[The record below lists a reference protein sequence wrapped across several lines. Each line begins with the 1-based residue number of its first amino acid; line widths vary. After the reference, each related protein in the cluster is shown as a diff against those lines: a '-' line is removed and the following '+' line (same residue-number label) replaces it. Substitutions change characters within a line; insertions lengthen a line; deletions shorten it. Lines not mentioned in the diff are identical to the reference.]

1 MTNRMKMATAAM
13 IMSATAIVGLL
24 SGCSVVKEVRA
35 DDYKP
40 AVTSSITTAPT
51 TTPTATD
58 NDNTSITVPSSS
70 VTVVATPTT
79 STPVESNPVE
89 SNPTESKPVESTPTT
104 SPTTSTATKP
114 IESKPVESNPV
125 EVHTHT
131 FTEATCEKPATC
143 ACGETKGNALGHK
156 YNEGVCIRCGKKDP
170 NYVAVHNCKKD
181 GHIWGDSYTKEY
193 TEDFELKEKGH
204 DVYAC
209 GFDATLARRYGCNTN
224 PNFTS
229 YFGTDAWSSGST
241 TVKTTATR
249 TVTEY
254 YHKCSEC
261 GATEKYDTDEDVTAS
276 DNWVNASPNSKK
288 CPIIWWDV
296 NDIPDE
302 VWDWV
307 EQDKQAREEWINS
320 LG

>member
-1 MTNRMKMATAAM
+1 MKKILIALAA
-13 IMSATAIVGLL
+13 ALALTLT
-24 SGCSVVKEVRA
+24 GCAE
-35 DDYKP
+35 DNEKP
-40 AVTSSITTAPT
+40 IIDESTTS

-114 IESKPVESNPV
+114 VESKPVESKPV

-143 ACGETKGNALGHK
+143 NCGETKGNALGHK

-193 TEDFELKEKGH
+193 TEDFELKESHYVVGN
-204 DVYAC
+204 
-209 GFDATLARRYGCNTN
+209 GFDITLAKRYGCTTN
-224 PNFTS
+224 VDFGEI
-229 YFGTDAWSSGST
+229 FGTAYGSGSKN
-241 TVKTTATR
+241 VKTTATR

-276 DNWVNASPNSKK
+276 DNWVLINPNGT

-296 NDIPDE
+296 DDIPAE

-307 EQDKQAREEWINS
+307 EKDNQAREDFLNS
-320 LG
+320 L